1 MKSGIQ
7 KIGKIIARIVFG
19 LIVFLG
25 LFILVWIPI
34 SGWDVVYRN
43 LRFGTTR
50 IDDFTHYLG
59 RELLA
64 SENPFQF
71 ENETVQTGFPV
82 TVPYKE
88 EEWTLDKFLESS
100 DTIAFLMLKDGEL
113 RYERY
118 FQGHKQDSLSQAF
131 SASKSITSILIGTA
145 IDDKYIESADQVV
158 TDFVPELADNGFDQ
172 VPIEDLLYM
181 RSGMAYVE
189 NDIPFGIHVLFNYTS
204 HLEDAILDLEMRKE
218 YTKEFIY
225 KTGDNALL
233 GLILDRALGDK
244 TITEYTQERLW
255 TPLGM
260 EDDGVWTL
268 DHEGDG
274 LEKTW
279 CCLVASARDFA
290 KFGQLYLNRGMWN
303 GQQIV
308 SEEWVEQSTVFGAF
322 DSSTWPQ
329 RFVDLGLEGYGY
341 QWWLVSEEIGD
352 FFAWGKD
359 GQFIYV
365 NPTTDVV
372 IVRLGW
378 SMGNPGSGPL
388 GAEDWVSIFTYLA
401 QEVK

>member
-7 KIGKIIARIVFG
+7 KIGKIITRIIVG

-34 SGWDVVYRN
+34 SGWDMVYRN
-43 LRFGTTR
+43 LRYGTTR
-50 IDDFTHYLG
+50 IDDFTHYPG
-59 RELLA
+59 RELSA

-71 ENETVQTGFPV
+71 EDATTQTGFPV
-82 TVPYKE
+82 IVPYGE
-88 EEWTLDKFLESS
+88 EELTLDNFLESS
-100 DTIAFLMLKDGEL
+100 DTIAFLVLKDGEL
-113 RYERY
+113 RYEQY
-118 FQGHKQDSLSQAF
+118 FQGHTHSSLSQAF

-145 IDDKYIESADQVV
+145 IDDVYIESVDQVV
-158 TDFVPELADNGFDQ
+158 TNFVPELAGNGFDQ

-181 RSGMAYVE
+181 RSGIAYVE
-189 NDIPFGIHVLFNYTS
+189 NDIPFGIHVLFNYTL
-204 HLEDAILDLEMRKE
+204 HLEDAILDLKMRKE

-244 TITEYTQERLW
+244 TITQYTQERLW

-260 EDDGVWTL
+260 ENDGVWTL

-279 CCLVASARDFA
+279 CCLAASARDFA
-290 KFGQLYLNRGMWN
+290 KLGQLYLNRGMWN

-308 SEEWVEQSTVFGAF
+308 SEEWVEQSTSFGAF
-322 DSSTWPQ
+322 DSSTWPR
-329 RFVDLGLEGYGY
+329 RFVDMGLEGYGY
-341 QWWLVSEEIGD
+341 QWWLVSEEAGD

-365 NPTTDVV
+365 NPTSDVV

-378 SMGNPGSGPL
+378 SMGKPGSGNL

-401 QEVK
+401 EEVK

>member
-1 MKSGIQ
+1 MKNSIR
-7 KIGKIIARIVFG
+7 KIGRFIAKAIVGFV
-19 LIVFLG
+19 IFFA
-25 LFILVWIPI
+25 LFILIWIPI

-43 LRFGTTR
+43 LRYGTTR
-50 IDDFTHYLG
+50 IDDFTHYPG
-59 RELLA
+59 RELSA
-64 SENPFQF
+64 SENPLIF
-71 ENETVQTGFPV
+71 EDATTQTGFP
-82 TVPYKE
+82 TTISYGE
-88 EEWTLDKFLESS
+88 EDWALEEFLESS
-100 DTIAFLMLKDGEL
+100 DTIAFLVLKDETL
-113 RYERY
+113 RYEKY
-118 FQGHKQDSLSQAF
+118 FQGYTKDSLSQAF
-131 SASKSITSILIGTA
+131 SASKSITSILIGAA
-145 IDDKYIESADQVV
+145 IDDGYIESMDEVV
-158 TDFVPELADNGFDQ
+158 TDFVPELANNGFDQ
-172 VPIEDLLYM
+172 VSIENLLYM

-189 NDIPFGIHVLFNYTS
+189 NDIPFGIHVRFNYTS
-204 HLEDAILDLEMRKE
+204 HLEDAIINLKMREE

-244 TITEYTQERLW
+244 TITQYTHERLW

-260 EDDGVWTL
+260 ENYGVWTL

-279 CCLVASARDFA
+279 CCLAASARDFA
-290 KFGQLYLNRGMWN
+290 KFGQLYLNRGKWN

-308 SEEWVEQSTVFGAF
+308 SEDWVEHSTAFGAF

-341 QWWLVSEEIGD
+341 QWWLISNEAGD

-365 NPTTDVV
+365 NPTSDVV

-378 SMGNPGSGPL
+378 SMGNPGSGNL

>member
-1 MKSGIQ
+1 MKNGIQ
-7 KIGKIIARIVFG
+7 KIGKVITRIIVG
-19 LIVFLG
+19 LIIFLG

-43 LRFGTTR
+43 LRYGTTR
-50 IDDFTHYLG
+50 IDDFTHYPA
-59 RELLA
+59 RELFA
-64 SENPFQF
+64 SKAPVKF
-71 ENETVQTGFPV
+71 ESATTQTGFP
-82 TVPYKE
+82 TTLPYGE
-88 EEWTLDKFLESS
+88 EDWALDEFLESS
-100 DTIAFLMLKDGEL
+100 DTIAFLVLKDGEL

-131 SASKSITSILIGTA
+131 SASKSITSILIGAA
-145 IDDKYIESADQVV
+145 IDDGYIESVDQVV
-158 TDFVPELADNGFDQ
+158 TDFVPELAATGFDQ
-172 VPIEDLLYM
+172 VPIKDLLYM

-189 NDIPFGIHVLFNYTS
+189 NDIPFGIHVKFNYTS
-204 HLEDAILDLEMRKE
+204 HLEDAILDLKMRKE

-233 GLILDRALGDK
+233 GLILDRALGDR
-244 TITEYTQERLW
+244 TITQYTQERLW

-260 EDDGVWTL
+260 ENDGVWTL

-279 CCLVASARDFA
+279 CCLAASARDFA
-290 KFGQLYLNRGMWN
+290 KLGQLYLNRGLRD

-308 SEEWVEQSTVFGAF
+308 SDEWVEQSTAFGAF
-322 DSSTWPQ
+322 DNNTWPQ
-329 RFVDLGLEGYGY
+329 RFVDMGLGGYGY
-341 QWWLVSEEIGD
+341 QWWLVSEDDGD

-365 NPTTDVV
+365 NPTTNVV

-378 SMGNPGSGPL
+378 SMGNPSSGPL

-401 QEVK
+401 KGIN

>member
-7 KIGKIIARIVFG
+7 KIGKIITRIIVG

-43 LRFGTTR
+43 LRYGTTR
-50 IDDFTHYLG
+50 IDDFTHYPG
-59 RELLA
+59 RDLSA
-64 SENPFQF
+64 SENPFKF
-71 ENETVQTGFPV
+71 ENAVTQTGMPAM
-82 TVPYKE
+82 VPYGGE
-88 EEWTLDKFLESS
+88 NLALDEFLGSS
-100 DTIAFLMLKDGEL
+100 DTIAFLVLKDGTL
-113 RYERY
+113 RYEKY
-118 FQGHKQDSLSQAF
+118 FRDHTPSSLSQAF
-131 SASKSITSILIGTA
+131 SASKSITSILIGA
-145 IDDKYIESADQVV
+145 ALDDGYIKSADQVV

-172 VPIEDLLYM
+172 VPFKDLLYM

-189 NDIPFGIHVLFNYTS
+189 NDIPFGIHVRFNYTS
-204 HLEDAILDLEMRKE
+204 HLEEAILDLKMRGE
-218 YTKEFIY
+218 YSKEFIY

-244 TITEYTQERLW
+244 TITEYAQERLW

-260 EDDGVWTL
+260 ENDGVWTL

-279 CCLVASARDFA
+279 CCLAASARDFA
-290 KFGQLYLNRGMWN
+290 KLGQLYLNRGMWN

-308 SEEWVEQSTVFGAF
+308 SEEWVEQSTSFGAF

-329 RFVDLGLEGYGY
+329 RFVDMGLEGYGY
-341 QWWLVSEEIGD
+341 QWWLVSEEAGD
-352 FFAWGKD
+352 FLAWGKD

-365 NPTTDVV
+365 NPISNVV
-372 IVRLGW
+372 IVRVGW
-378 SMGNPGSGPL
+378 SMGKPGSENL
-388 GAEDWVSIFTYLA
+388 GAGDWVSIFTYLA